1 MPIILCIP
9 DRTLAFIIMKN
20 CCIFAEMKNKKTDQE
35 TMEDI
40 AASNS
45 SNFFM
50 IDYPKIW
57 SIFVLRDSGLKKT
70 SIIFGE
76 RIGKKFSWGGGI
88 MIWKNSRAFTRLIN
102 LLNFKTYVL
111 IRNCIQFQCLK
122 HIHTSRKI
130 TVAERYVY
138 IKISERKMCF
148 EICCKLQN
156 IKTD

>member
-20 CCIFAEMKNKKTDQE
+20 CCIFPEMKNKKTDQE

-40 AASNS
+40 PASNS
-45 SNFFM
+45 SNFL
-50 IDYPKIW
+50 W
-57 SIFVLRDSGLKKT
+57 STTLKSEVYSFFATVVRKSLRLSSEK
-70 SIIFGE
+70 
-76 RIGKKFSWGGGI
+76 IGKKFSRGGGV

-102 LLNFKTYVL
+102 FLQFKEYVL
-111 IRNCIQFQCLK
+111 ICNCVQFQCLK

-130 TVAERYVY
+130 TVAERYVD

-148 EICCKLQN
+148 EICCKL
-156 IKTD
+156 

>member
-20 CCIFAEMKNKKTDQE
+20 CCIFVGMKNKKTDQE

-45 SNFFM
+45 SNFL
-50 IDYPKIW
+50 W
-57 SIFVLRDSGLKKT
+57 STTLKSEVYSFFATVVRKSLRLSSEK
-70 SIIFGE
+70 
-76 RIGKKFSWGGGI
+76 IGKKFSRGGGV

-102 LLNFKTYVL
+102 FLKFKAYVL
-111 IRNCIQFQCLK
+111 ICNCVQFQCLK

-130 TVAERYVY
+130 TVAERYVD

-148 EICCKLQN
+148 EICCKL
-156 IKTD
+156 